1 MSASSDNGKSRPKPT
16 PPAAASQPVDR
27 PLLRLIPLDD
37 TVVFPNMGITLTVDV
52 GEDER
57 VVLVPRH
64 ENEFLE
70 VGTIAEVE
78 DHLRLPGG
86 GRAVALSGEHR
97 ALIGAAQT
105 GVDGELRVEIDERP
119 DGVPTDGRTRNLER
133 EYRAIVEEI
142 LELRGDDGRIA
153 AFLRA
158 IVEPGPLA
166 DSAGYSPNLSYAQK
180 VELLRTLDVTDRLE
194 LSVKLQRESL
204 AELQVRKRIREDVQ
218 DGAEKQQRDYF
229 LRKQMESIRK
239 ELGEDEGSVAD
250 EYRAK
255 IEAAGMPEEVHEQAL
270 KELGR
275 LERMGEQTGESSMIR
290 TYLDWLIAVP
300 WAKRSDE
307 HLDPAGARVVLDAD
321 HAGLEDVKD
330 RITEYLAVRKL
341 RQDRGIEADPK
352 SGAIL
357 TLIGPPGTGKTSIGE
372 SIARALGRE
381 FVRMSLGGVRD
392 EAEIRG
398 HRRTYIGA
406 LPGRLVR
413 ALRDAGTMNPVILL
427 DEVDKVGADW
437 RGDPSAALLEVLDP
451 AQNHSFRDH
460 YLDVE
465 LDLSQVM
472 FIATANVADTIPGPL
487 LDRMEVIRFD
497 GYTSE
502 EKLAIAKGYLWPRQR
517 DRNGLLEG
525 EVEIDDELL
534 RLVIAEYTREAGVRS
549 LERELGTL
557 LRKTA
562 TKIASTLPV
571 EGSAKAT
578 GGAQDGAKE
587 AGAQSEG
594 NEPVDEESVA
604 KPAAKPTDTAP
615 LEEAE
620 PAAKAQPAEPTA
632 KKAPKKAAA
641 RKAPPVKIDLETV
654 REALGRQRF
663 FQESASRTATPGVA
677 TGLAV
682 TGTGGDVLFVE
693 ATAMKSSGSGGGGG
707 LVLTGQL
714 GDVMKES
721 ARIALSY
728 VRGHAEEIGIEEGA
742 FEGQEFHVHV
752 PAGAIPKDG
761 PSAGVTMVTALASLL
776 SGRAVKHTVGMT
788 GEVTLQGRVLPIGGL
803 KQKVLA
809 AHAAGLTDVILPER
823 NRGDLD
829 DIPQEVREQMTFH
842 PVMTVQE
849 VLDRALEPAR
859 EVVTSQAS

>member
-1 MSASSDNGKSRPKPT
+1 MTPSASPPETPQPEPSIPK
-16 PPAAASQPVDR
+16 QR
-27 PLLRLIPLDD
+27 LRLIPLDD

-52 GEDER
+52 GDDER

-70 VGTIAEVE
+70 VGTIAEVS
-78 DHLRLPGG
+78 DKIRLPGG
-86 GRAVALSGEHR
+86 GRAVSLSGEHR

-105 GVDGELRVEIDERP
+105 GTGGELRVEVDEHP
-119 DGVPTDGRTRNLER
+119 DDVPTDKRTRELER
-133 EYRAIVEEI
+133 EYRATVEEI
-142 LELRGDDGRIA
+142 LELRGDDGRIS

-158 IVEPGPLA
+158 IAEPGALA
-166 DSAGYSPNLSYAQK
+166 DSAGYSPNLSYEQK

-194 LSVKLQRESL
+194 LAVKLQRESL
-204 AELQVRKRIREDVQ
+204 AELQIRKRIREDVQ
-218 DGAEKQQRDYF
+218 EGAEKQQREYI

-239 ELGEDEGSVAD
+239 ELGEDDGSVAD
-250 EYRAK
+250 EYRTK
-255 IEAAGMPEEVHEQAL
+255 IDEADMPEAVKEQAL
-270 KELGR
+270 KELSR

-300 WAKRSDE
+300 WGKRSDE
-307 HLDPAGARVVLDAD
+307 RLDPVAARAVLDAD

-330 RITEYLAVRKL
+330 RVTEYLAVRKL
-341 RQDRGIEADPK
+341 RQERGIEADPK

-372 SIARALGRE
+372 SIARATGRE

-472 FIATANVADTIPGPL
+472 FLATANVADTIPGPL
-487 LDRMEVIRFD
+487 LDRMEVISFD
-497 GYTSE
+497 GYTTE

-517 DRNGLLEG
+517 DRNGLRED
-525 EVEIDDELL
+525 EVEISDEVLKTI
-534 RLVIAEYTREAGVRS
+534 IAEYTREAGVRN
-549 LERELGTL
+549 LERNLGTV

-562 TKIASTLPV
+562 TRIASSQAPAPS
-571 EGSAKAT
+571 ENGAT
-578 GGAQDGAKE
+578 P
-587 AGAQSEG
+587 SE
-594 NEPVDEESVA
+594 A
-604 KPAAKPTDTAP
+604 KPAI
-615 LEEAE
+615 EI
-620 PAAKAQPAEPTA
+620 
-632 KKAPKKAAA
+632 
-641 RKAPPVKIDLETV
+641 PVKIDLEAV
-654 REALGRQRF
+654 RDALGRQKF
-663 FQESASRTATPGVA
+663 FQESAARTATPGVA

-693 ATAMKSSGSGGGGG
+693 ATAIKHDKGGGGR
-707 LVLTGQL
+707 LLTGQL

-721 ARIALSY
+721 AQIALSY
-728 VRGHAEEIGIEEGA
+728 VRGHAEELGIDPA
-742 FEGQEFHVHV
+742 SFEHREFHVHV

-776 SGRAVKHTVGMT
+776 SGRPVKHTVGMT

-803 KQKVLA
+803 KQKALA

-829 DIPQEVREQMTFH
+829 DIPEEVREQMTFH

-849 VLDRALEPAR
+849 VLDRALEPVRDVAH
-859 EVVTSQAS
+859 A

>member
-1 MSASSDNGKSRPKPT
+1 MPSPSSQT
-16 PPAAASQPVDR
+16 SQEQQRRQV
-27 PLLRLIPLDD
+27 LRLIPLDD
-37 TVVFPNMGITLTVDV
+37 TVVMPSMGITLTVDV
-52 GEDER
+52 GDDER

-64 ENEFLE
+64 EGEFLE
-70 VGTIAEVE
+70 VGTIAEVS
-78 DHLRLPGG
+78 DRVRLPGG
-86 GRAVALSGEHR
+86 GRAVAISGVSR

-105 GVDGELRVEIDERP
+105 GPEGELRVEVTEQS
-119 DGVPTDGRTRNLER
+119 DGTPVDRRTRELER
-133 EYRAIVEEI
+133 EYRAVVEEI

-158 IVEPGPLA
+158 IVEPGALA
-166 DSAGYSPNLSYAQK
+166 DSAGYSPNLSYEQK

-194 LSVKLQRESL
+194 LAVKLQRESL
-204 AELQVRKRIREDVQ
+204 AELQIRKRIREDVQ
-218 DGAEKQQRDYF
+218 EGADKQQRDYF

-239 ELGEDEGSVAD
+239 ELGEDEGGVVE

-255 IEAAGMPEEVHEQAL
+255 IEAAEMPQDVEEQAL
-270 KELGR
+270 KELSR
-275 LERMGEQTGESSMIR
+275 LERTGEQTGESSMIR

-300 WAKRSDE
+300 WSKRSDE
-307 HLDPAGARVVLDAD
+307 KLDPVAAREVLDAD

-330 RITEYLAVRKL
+330 RVTEYLAVRKL

-372 SIARALGRE
+372 SIARATGRE

-517 DRNGLLEG
+517 DRNGLRQD
-525 EVEIDDELL
+525 EVSVSDELL
-534 RLVIAEYTREAGVRS
+534 RTVISEYTREAGVRN

-562 TKIASTLPV
+562 TKVAS
-571 EGSAKAT
+571 
-578 GGAQDGAKE
+578 GA
-587 AGAQSEG
+587 
-594 NEPVDEESVA
+594 V
-604 KPAAKPTDTAP
+604 
-615 LEEAE
+615 
-620 PAAKAQPAEPTA
+620 QPPIE
-632 KKAPKKAAA
+632 
-641 RKAPPVKIDLETV
+641 IDLDQV
-654 REALGRQRF
+654 RDALGRQKF
-663 FQESASRTATPGVA
+663 FQESAIRTAVPGVA

-682 TGTGGDVLFVE
+682 TGAGGDVLFVE
-693 ATAMKSSGSGGGGG
+693 ASSMKRSGGGG

-721 ARIALSY
+721 AQIALSY
-728 VRGHAEEIGIEEGA
+728 VRGHAEELGIDESA
-742 FEGQEFHVHV
+742 FEDHEFHVHV

-776 SGRAVKHTVGMT
+776 TGRPVKHTVGMT

-829 DIPQEVREQMTFH
+829 EIPNEVAEQMKFH
-842 PVMTVQE
+842 PVMSIQE
-849 VLDRALEPAR
+849 VLDKALEPSPTAAR
-859 EVVTSQAS
+859 LS

>member
-1 MSASSDNGKSRPKPT
+1 MESLAMSPASGNSLVRTSDPT
-16 PPAAASQPVDR
+16 P
-27 PLLRLIPLDD
+27 LIRLIPLEDA
-37 TVVFPNMGITLTVDV
+37 VVFPNMGITLTVDV
-52 GEDER
+52 GDDER

-70 VGTIAEVE
+70 VGTVAEVSE
-78 DHLRLPGG
+78 RVRLPGG
-86 GRAVALSGEHR
+86 GHAVAISGEHR

-105 GVDGELRVEIDERP
+105 GPSGELRVEVDERV
-119 DGVPTDGRTRNLER
+119 DDVPVDRRTRELER
-133 EYRAIVEEI
+133 EYRATVEEI

-158 IVEPGPLA
+158 IAEPGALA
-166 DSAGYSPNLSYAQK
+166 DSAGYSPTLSYEQK
-180 VELLRTLDVTDRLE
+180 VELLRTLDVTARLE
-194 LSVKLQRESL
+194 LAVRLQRESL

-218 DGAEKQQRDYF
+218 EGAEKQQREYF
-229 LRKQMESIRK
+229 LRKQMDSIRK
-239 ELGEDEGSVAD
+239 ELGDDDASVVD

-255 IEAAGMPEEVHEQAL
+255 IEEAKMPEAVSEQAL

-300 WAKRSDE
+300 WSKRSEE
-307 HLDPAGARVVLDAD
+307 HLDPVAARAVLDAD

-330 RITEYLAVRKL
+330 RVTEYLAVRKL
-341 RQDRGIEADPK
+341 RADRGIEADPK

-372 SIARALGRE
+372 SVARATGRE

-465 LDLSQVM
+465 LDLSDVF
-472 FIATANVADTIPGPL
+472 FIATGNVADTIPGPL

-497 GYTSE
+497 GYTVD
-502 EKLAIAKGYLWPRQR
+502 EKTAIARDYLWPRQR
-517 DRNGLLEG
+517 ERNGLLED
-525 EVEIDDELL
+525 EVSIADDVIQ
-534 RLVIAEYTREAGVRS
+534 LVVSEYTREAGVRQ
-549 LERELGTL
+549 LERELGKI

-562 TKIASTLPV
+562 TKIASGGVETPV
-571 EGSAKAT
+571 V
-578 GGAQDGAKE
+578 
-587 AGAQSEG
+587 
-594 NEPVDEESVA
+594 VDV
-604 KPAAKPTDTAP
+604 D
-615 LEEAE
+615 
-620 PAAKAQPAEPTA
+620 
-632 KKAPKKAAA
+632 
-641 RKAPPVKIDLETV
+641 VV
-654 REALGRQRF
+654 RDALGRQKV
-663 FQESASRTATPGVA
+663 FQEVAERTAVPGVA

-693 ATAMKSSGSGGGGG
+693 ATSMEGGNE
-707 LVLTGQL
+707 LMLTGQL

-728 VRGHAEEIGIEEGA
+728 VRSHADQLGIESDA
-742 FEGQEFHVHV
+742 FKERAFHVHV

-761 PSAGVTMVTALASLL
+761 PSAGITMTTALASLL
-776 SGRAVKHTVGMT
+776 SGRPVKHTVGMT
-788 GEVTLQGRVLPIGGL
+788 GEVT
-803 KQKVLA
+803 
-809 AHAAGLTDVILPER
+809 
-823 NRGDLD
+823 
-829 DIPQEVREQMTFH
+829 
-842 PVMTVQE
+842 
-849 VLDRALEPAR
+849 
-859 EVVTSQAS
+859 

>member
-1 MSASSDNGKSRPKPT
+1 
-16 PPAAASQPVDR
+16 
-27 PLLRLIPLDD
+27 
-37 TVVFPNMGITLTVDV
+37 FPNMGITLTIDV
-52 GEDER
+52 CDDER

-70 VGTIAEVE
+70 VGTIAEVSE
-78 DHLRLPGG
+78 QIRLPGG
-86 GRAVALSGEHR
+86 GRAVSLSGEHR

-105 GVDGELRVEIDERP
+105 GPTGELRVEVDERP
-119 DGVPTDGRTRNLER
+119 DKVPHDKRTRELER
-133 EYRAIVEEI
+133 EYRATVEEI
-142 LELRGDDGRIA
+142 LELRGDDGRIS

-158 IVEPGPLA
+158 IAEPGALA
-166 DSAGYSPNLSYAQK
+166 DSAGYSPNLSYEQK

-194 LSVKLQRESL
+194 LAVKLQRESL
-204 AELQVRKRIREDVQ
+204 AELQVRRRIREDVQ
-218 DGAEKQQRDYF
+218 EGAEKQQREYF
-229 LRKQMESIRK
+229 LRKQMDSIRK
-239 ELGEDEGSVAD
+239 ELGEDDASVAD
-250 EYRAK
+250 EYRTK
-255 IEAAGMPEEVHEQAL
+255 IDDADMPETVKEQAL
-270 KELGR
+270 KELAR
-275 LERMGEQTGESSMIR
+275 LERMGEQTAESSMIR

-300 WAKRSDE
+300 WGKRSEE
-307 HLDPAGARVVLDAD
+307 HLDPVAAREVLDAD

-330 RITEYLAVRKL
+330 RVTEYLAVRKL

-372 SIARALGRE
+372 SIARATGRE

-472 FIATANVADTIPGPL
+472 FLATANVADTIPGPL
-487 LDRMEVIRFD
+487 LDRMEVISFD

-517 DRNGLLEG
+517 GRNGLRED
-525 EVEIDDELL
+525 EVEISDEIL
-534 RLVIAEYTREAGVRS
+534 RTIISEYTREAGVRS
-549 LERELGTL
+549 LERNLGTV

-562 TKIASTLPV
+562 TKIASRKTKL
-571 EGSAKAT
+571 
-578 GGAQDGAKE
+578 
-587 AGAQSEG
+587 
-594 NEPVDEESVA
+594 
-604 KPAAKPTDTAP
+604 
-615 LEEAE
+615 
-620 PAAKAQPAEPTA
+620 
-632 KKAPKKAAA
+632 KAP
-641 RKAPPVKIDLETV
+641 VQIDLDVV
-654 REALGRQRF
+654 RDALGRQKF
-663 FQESASRTATPGVA
+663 FQESAARTATPGVA

-682 TGTGGDVLFVE
+682 TGAGGDVLFVE
-693 ATAMKSSGSGGGGG
+693 ATAMKGGSSGGNS

-721 ARIALSY
+721 AKIALSY
-728 VRGHAEEIGIEEGA
+728 VRGHAEELGIDEGA
-742 FEGQEFHVHV
+742 FENREFHVHV

-776 SGRAVKHTVGMT
+776 SGRPVKHTVGMT
-788 GEVTLQGRVLPIGGL
+788 GEVTLQGRVLPIGGF
-803 KQKVLA
+803 KQKALA

-829 DIPQEVREQMTFH
+829 DIPEEVREQMTFH

-859 EVVTSQAS
+859 HVAHA

>member
-1 MSASSDNGKSRPKPT
+1 M
-16 PPAAASQPVDR
+16 
-27 PLLRLIPLDD
+27 RLIPLDD
-37 TVVFPNMGITLTVDV
+37 TVVFPSMGITLTVDV
-52 GEDER
+52 GDDER

-64 ENEFLE
+64 DNEFLE
-70 VGTIAEVE
+70 VGTIAEVSE
-78 DHLRLPGG
+78 QISLPGG

-105 GVDGELRVEIDERP
+105 GPGGELRVEVDERP
-119 DGVPTDGRTRNLER
+119 DEVPTDGRTRELER
-133 EYRAIVEEI
+133 EYRATVEEI
-142 LELRGDDGRIA
+142 LELRGDDGRIS

-158 IVEPGPLA
+158 IAEPGALA
-166 DSAGYSPNLSYAQK
+166 DSAGYSPNLSYEQK
-180 VELLRTLDVTDRLE
+180 VELLRTLDITERLE
-194 LSVKLQRESL
+194 LAVKLQRESL

-218 DGAEKQQRDYF
+218 EGAEKQQREYF

-239 ELGEDEGSVAD
+239 ELGDDEASVAQ

-255 IEAAGMPEEVHEQAL
+255 IDEADMPEPVKEQAL

-300 WAKRSDE
+300 WGKRSEE
-307 HLDPAGARVVLDAD
+307 HLDPVAARAVLDAD

-372 SIARALGRE
+372 SIAHATGRE

-472 FIATANVADTIPGPL
+472 FLATANVADTIPGPL

-517 DRNGLLEG
+517 DRNGLRED
-525 EVEIDDELL
+525 EVEISDDML
-534 RLVIAEYTREAGVRS
+534 RAIISEYTREAGVRS
-549 LERELGTL
+549 LERQLGTV

-562 TKIASTLPV
+562 TRIASSQSDAG
-571 EGSAKAT
+571 EQDERASEAKAS
-578 GGAQDGAKE
+578 GEAKVNGDAKANGE
-587 AGAQSEG
+587 AK
-594 NEPVDEESVA
+594 PKA
-604 KPAAKPTDTAP
+604 KPAKKAKVSK
-615 LEEAE
+615 
-620 PAAKAQPAEPTA
+620 AAKSKIEI
-632 KKAPKKAAA
+632 
-641 RKAPPVKIDLETV
+641 PVKIDLEVV
-654 REALGRQRF
+654 RDALGRQKF
-663 FQESASRTATPGVA
+663 FQESAARTATPGVA

-682 TGTGGDVLFVE
+682 TGSGGDVLFVE
-693 ATAMKSSGSGGGGG
+693 ATAMKGHGSGGGHG

-721 ARIALSY
+721 AQIALSY
-728 VRGHAEEIGIEEGA
+728 VRGHAEELGIDEGA
-742 FEGQEFHVHV
+742 FENREFHVHV

-776 SGRAVKHTVGMT
+776 SERPVKHTVGMT

-829 DIPQEVREQMTFH
+829 DIPEEVRGQMTFH

-859 EVVTSQAS
+859 DVAHLS

>member
-1 MSASSDNGKSRPKPT
+1 MPNSPEQKPSQQPSIPKQT
-16 PPAAASQPVDR
+16 
-27 PLLRLIPLDD
+27 LRLIPLED
-37 TVVFPNMGITLTVDV
+37 TVVFPSMGITLTVDV
-52 GEDER
+52 GDDER

-70 VGTIAEVE
+70 VGTVAEVGE
-78 DHLRLPGG
+78 RLRLPGG
-86 GRAVALSGEHR
+86 GHAVAISGEHR

-105 GVDGELRVEIDERP
+105 GPAGELRVEVDERP
-119 DGVPTDGRTRNLER
+119 DESPVDGKTRNLER

-158 IVEPGPLA
+158 IAEPGALA
-166 DSAGYSPNLSYAQK
+166 DSAGYSPNLSYEQK
-180 VELLRTLDVTDRLE
+180 VELLRTLDVTERLE
-194 LSVKLQRESL
+194 LAVKLQRESL

-218 DGAEKQQRDYF
+218 EGAENQQREYF

-239 ELGEDEGSVAD
+239 ELGEDEGSVAE
-250 EYRAK
+250 EYRSK
-255 IEAAGMPEEVHEQAL
+255 IEAAEMPEEVNEQAL

-290 TYLDWLIAVP
+290 TYLDWLISVP
-300 WAKRSDE
+300 WNKRSDE
-307 HLDPAGARVVLDAD
+307 RLDPVEARAVLDAD

-341 RQDRGIEADPK
+341 RADRGIEADPK

-372 SIARALGRE
+372 SIARATGRE

-472 FIATANVADTIPGPL
+472 FLATANVADTIPGPL
-487 LDRMEVIRFD
+487 LDRMETIRFD

-517 DRNGLLEG
+517 DRNGLREN
-525 EVEIDDELL
+525 EVAIDDDVLKM
-534 RLVIAEYTREAGVRS
+534 IISEYTREAGVRN
-549 LERELGTL
+549 LERELGTV

-562 TKIASTLPV
+562 TKIASAQSTAEQTGGQPRAADAGEGV
-571 EGSAKAT
+571 EQPAAASNGKVPDADTEPTPKQAKQAKAKSAK
-578 GGAQDGAKE
+578 QK
-587 AGAQSEG
+587 
-594 NEPVDEESVA
+594 
-604 KPAAKPTDTAP
+604 
-615 LEEAE
+615 
-620 PAAKAQPAEPTA
+620 
-632 KKAPKKAAA
+632 
-641 RKAPPVKIDLETV
+641 PVKIDLEIV
-654 REALGRQRF
+654 RDALGRQRF

-682 TGTGGDVLFVE
+682 TGAGGDVLFVE
-693 ATAMKSSGSGGGGG
+693 ATAMKGGSSAPGNS

-728 VRGHAEEIGIEEGA
+728 VRGHAEELGIEESA
-742 FEGQEFHVHV
+742 FEGKEFHVHV

-776 SGRAVKHTVGMT
+776 SGRPVKHTVGMT
-788 GEVTLQGRVLPIGGL
+788 GEVTLQGRVLPIGGF
-803 KQKVLA
+803 KQKALA

-829 DIPQEVREQMTFH
+829 DIPEEVREQMTFH

-849 VLDRALEPAR
+849 VLDQALEPAVEPAR
-859 EVVTSQAS
+859 DVALS

>member
-1 MSASSDNGKSRPKPT
+1 MSSTQDQPT
-16 PPAAASQPVDR
+16 IQPSEPR
-27 PLLRLIPLDD
+27 QRLRLIPLDD

-52 GEDER
+52 GDDKR

-64 ENEFLE
+64 DNEFLE
-70 VGTIAEVE
+70 VGTVAEVSE
-78 DHLRLPGG
+78 QIRLPGG
-86 GRAVALSGEHR
+86 GRAVAISGEHR

-105 GVDGELRVEIDERP
+105 GPGGELRVEVDERP
-119 DGVPTDGRTRNLER
+119 DEVPVDGRTRELER
-133 EYRAIVEEI
+133 EYRATVEEI
-142 LELRGDDGRIA
+142 LELRGDDGRIS

-158 IVEPGPLA
+158 IAEPGSLA
-166 DSAGYSPNLSYAQK
+166 DSAGYSPSITYEQK
-180 VELLRTLDVTDRLE
+180 VELLRTIDVTERLE
-194 LSVKLQRESL
+194 LAVRLQRESL

-218 DGAEKQQRDYF
+218 EGAEKQQREYF

-239 ELGEDEGSVAD
+239 ELDEDDASVVE
-250 EYRAK
+250 EYRTK
-255 IEAAGMPEEVHEQAL
+255 IEEAQMPEAVNEQAL

-300 WAKRSDE
+300 WSKRSDE
-307 HLDPAGARVVLDAD
+307 HLDPVAARAVLDAD

-330 RITEYLAVRKL
+330 RVTEYLAVRKL
-341 RQDRGIEADPK
+341 RQDRGIEVDPK

-372 SIARALGRE
+372 SIARATGRE

-465 LDLSQVM
+465 LDLSQVL
-472 FIATANVADTIPGPL
+472 FLATANVFDTIPGPL

-517 DRNGLLEG
+517 DRNGLRED
-525 EVEIDDELL
+525 EVEISDEVL
-534 RLVIAEYTREAGVRS
+534 RTIIAEYTREAGVRN
-549 LERELGTL
+549 LERELGTV

-562 TKIASTLPV
+562 TKIASSQPSAESAPTEPAANPEQEAKPV
-571 EGSAKAT
+571 EADAKV
-578 GGAQDGAKE
+578 
-587 AGAQSEG
+587 SEG
-594 NEPVDEESVA
+594 
-604 KPAAKPTDTAP
+604 AKPT
-615 LEEAE
+615 ESAE
-620 PAAKAQPAEPTA
+620 KPTKTTKRSKAAKSATGPTT
-632 KKAPKKAAA
+632 
-641 RKAPPVKIDLETV
+641 PVKIDVEVV
-654 REALGRQRF
+654 RDALGRQKF
-663 FQESASRTATPGVA
+663 FQESAARTATPGVA

-682 TGTGGDVLFVE
+682 TGAGGDVLFVE
-693 ATAMKSSGSGGGGG
+693 ATAMKGSSGGNG

-728 VRGHAEEIGIEEGA
+728 VRGHAEELGIDEGA
-742 FEGQEFHVHV
+742 FENKEFHVHV

-776 SGRAVKHTVGMT
+776 SGRPVKHTVGMT
-788 GEVTLQGRVLPIGGL
+788 GEVTLQGRVLPIGGF
-803 KQKVLA
+803 KQKALA
-809 AHAAGLTDVILPER
+809 ANAAGLTDVILPER

-829 DIPQEVREQMTFH
+829 EIPKEVRDQMTFH

-859 EVVTSQAS
+859 DVSRLS